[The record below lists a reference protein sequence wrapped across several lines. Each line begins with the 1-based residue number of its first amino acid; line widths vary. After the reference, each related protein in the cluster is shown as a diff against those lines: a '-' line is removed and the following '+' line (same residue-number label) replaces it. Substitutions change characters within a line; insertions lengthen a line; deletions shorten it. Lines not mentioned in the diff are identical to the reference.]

1 MIPDKLSLKKQKK
14 FVEFA
19 KNKDIL
25 ELGGGAGDFV
35 SLCKPFAK
43 SILSIDNKP
52 LSPNVKKIDIINFL
66 KKNKKKFDL
75 IYARHV
81 IEHFEPKDIIF
92 IFNKSY
98 QFLRPDGILI
108 IIFPNIKNIHVATY
122 DFWVEFEH
130 KRPYADLGIIYQ
142 LENMG
147 FKIVKNGPDNDS
159 WDNAI
164 HKKIIRKIRSL
175 ITGLPFEAPDYLIIA
190 KKP

>member
-1 MIPDKLSLKKQKK
+1 VIKDEFSLKKQKIYIK
-14 FVEFA
+14 FA

-52 LSPNVKKIDIINFL
+52 ASPDVKKFDIINFL
-66 KKNKKKFDL
+66 KQNKRKFDL

-81 IEHFEPKDIIF
+81 IEHFEPEDIIF

-108 IIFPNIKNIHVATY
+108 IIFPNIRNIHVATY
-122 DFWVEFEH
+122 DF
-130 KRPYADLGIIYQ
+130 
-142 LENMG
+142 
-147 FKIVKNGPDNDS
+147 
-159 WDNAI
+159 
-164 HKKIIRKIRSL
+164 
-175 ITGLPFEAPDYLIIA
+175 
-190 KKP
+190 